1 MAVKVTEHLSLD
13 IVPIS
18 SKKYNIIAIRG
29 KRQDIIFSSDK
40 QVTSFSKANS
50 GRKILVYLEKK
61 IRHDDILELMRQDES
76 SLGMSSD
83 EYKVEYIERI
93 LSDLETLRSN
103 VCGNFQEA
111 KQIAND
117 EQLEIDEIKQ
127 LIQMGRKY
135 PPLYQQFSKR
145 CIEIG
150 RASCRERV

>member
-1 MAVKVTEHLSLD
+1 MIKITEHLSLD

-18 SKKYNIIAIRG
+18 SKKYNIVAIRG

-40 QVTSFSKANS
+40 QVTSFSKSNS

-61 IRHDDILELMRQDES
+61 IRYDDILELMRQDDS
-76 SLGMSSD
+76 SLGMSAD

-117 EQLEIDEIKQ
+117 EQL
-127 LIQMGRKY
+127 
-135 PPLYQQFSKR
+135 
-145 CIEIG
+145 
-150 RASCRERV
+150 

>member
-1 MAVKVTEHLSLD
+1 MAVKVTEHLSMD
-13 IVPIS
+13 IVPTS
-18 SKKYNIIAIRG
+18 AKKYNIVTIRG
-29 KRQDIIFSSDK
+29 KRKDILFSSDK
-40 QVTSFSKANS
+40 QITNFTKQNS
-50 GRKILVYLEKK
+50 GKKVIQYLEKK
-61 IRHDDILELMRQDES
+61 IRHDDILELMRQDDS

-103 VCGNFQEA
+103 VCGNYQEA

-135 PPLYQQFSKR
+135 PPLYQQFATSFS
-145 CIEIG
+145 ELL
-150 RASCRERV
+150 V